1 MSLATWTKIIYI
13 TVLVLNTITLI
24 NSHRFGMKF
33 YNNCMSV
40 LKEILKLRMEGKID
54 SETHTRLLDAIS
66 KYDKKKKK

>member
-13 TVLVLNTITLI
+13 VLFVFNTLTLI

-33 YNNCMSV
+33 YNNCMNT
-40 LKEILKLRMEGKID
+40 LKEIMNLRMEGKID

-66 KYDKKKKK
+66 KYNKKK

>member
-13 TVLVLNTITLI
+13 VLLVFNTLTLI

-33 YNNCMSV
+33 YNNCMNT
-40 LKEILKLRMEGKID
+40 LKEIMKLRMEGKID

-66 KYDKKKKK
+66 KYSKKK

>member
-13 TVLVLNTITLI
+13 VLLVFNTLALI

>member
-13 TVLVLNTITLI
+13 VLFVFNTLTLI

-33 YNNCMSV
+33 YNNCMNT
-40 LKEILKLRMEGKID
+40 LKEIMKLRMEGKID

-66 KYDKKKKK
+66 KYNKKK